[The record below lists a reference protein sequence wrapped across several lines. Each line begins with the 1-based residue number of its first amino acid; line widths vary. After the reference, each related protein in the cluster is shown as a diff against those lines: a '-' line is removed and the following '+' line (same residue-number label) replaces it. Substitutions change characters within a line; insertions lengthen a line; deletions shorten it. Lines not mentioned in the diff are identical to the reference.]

1 MALYTMLPVHNKLES
16 KMIEIALRKMKNVK
30 VLVSVN
36 LMKMNLLLMIVML
49 VVQDPE
55 ILRPDSQGRIV
66 STMNPEEA
74 SETATNGQTRHVQ
87 QATTSEAVKTR
98 PKERLLILIFWRPDL
113 CYHIIKSSH

>member
-1 MALYTMLPVHNKLES
+1 MLPVHNKLES
-16 KMIEIALRKMKNVK
+16 KMIEIAMRKMKNVK

-36 LMKMNLLLMIVML
+36 LMKMILVLMIVML

-55 ILRPDSQGRIV
+55 TLRPDSQGRIV

-87 QATTSEAVKTR
+87 QATTSEGDAA
-98 PKERLLILIFWRPDL
+98 
-113 CYHIIKSSH
+113 